1 MAVSQRLV
9 VANSHAAA
17 AVAIAVAAVAVAE
30 VAAVAVV
37 AVVVVPMLRPWQS
50 ANDLSWQ
57 IATQLRRWR

>member
-1 MAVSQRLV
+1 MADSQQPV
-9 VANSHAAA
+9 VANSPAAA
-17 AVAIAVAAVAVAE
+17 AVSIAVAAAAVAE

-50 ANDLSWQ
+50 ANDLLWQ